1 MSNFISDTI
10 AGILSHGISLHLD
23 SKEEEQYYLIK
34 MQEYFVTETDFPAY
48 LWCEHNLEI
57 EDSQMNIAM
66 EVIIQESTMYLLPY
80 SQEVFEV
87 FTEILKFIAN
97 RHVEI
102 MSEFRG
108 QEVTKIESI
117 TEVNKNENEET
128 IETEEIEEESDGDDD
143 FEWI

>member
-1 MSNFISDTI
+1 MSDFISKTI
-10 AGILSHGISLHLD
+10 AGILSHGISLHLE
-23 SKEEEQYYLIK
+23 SEEEEQYYLIK
-34 MQEYFVTETDFPAY
+34 LQEYFVTETDFPAY
-48 LWCEHNLEI
+48 LRGERSLEI
-57 EDSQMNIAM
+57 EDSQMQIAL

-97 RHVEI
+97 CHVDI

-117 TEVNKNENEET
+117 TEVNKNKDEET
-128 IETEEIEEESDGDDD
+128 DERTETEEESDGDDD
-143 FEWI
+143 YEWI